1 MTPAPAITAT
11 EPPKF
16 VGLSHVSL
24 PARSLEEAKKFY
36 TEVLGGRLTTNIA
49 DFASVEVAGVHFGM
63 AEISVSLPRPDAEYP
78 HYALLVEPEELL
90 RLRERLVDY
99 GIPVGPIWTRRE
111 TEALMFFKDPSG
123 NLFELLCRGA
133 EFPEF
138 PTYRTPALALVA
150 PSS

>member
-1 MTPAPAITAT
+1 M
-11 EPPKF
+11 
-16 VGLSHVSL
+16 
-24 PARSLEEAKKFY
+24 
-36 TEVLGGRLTTNIA
+36 LGGRLTTNIA

-78 HYALLVEPEELL
+78 HYALFVEPEELL

-123 NLFELLCRGA
+123 NLFELLCRGG
-133 EFPEF
+133 EFPGISDL
-138 PTYRTPALALVA
+138 PHAGTRAGGALLNLASLNYEA
-150 PSS
+150 WKGWPL